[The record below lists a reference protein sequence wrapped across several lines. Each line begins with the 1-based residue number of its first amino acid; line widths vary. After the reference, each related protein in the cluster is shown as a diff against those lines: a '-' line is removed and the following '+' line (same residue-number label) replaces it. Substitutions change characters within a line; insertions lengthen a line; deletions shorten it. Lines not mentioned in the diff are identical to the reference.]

1 MKKKIIQIKPNK
13 WKLKNKLEIEDWFS
27 IILAVLI
34 FILVLVNIMR

>member
-13 WKLKNKLEIEDWFS
+13 WKLKNKWDMEDWFS

-34 FILVLVNIMR
+34 LILILVNIMR

>member
-1 MKKKIIQIKPNK
+1 MKKIMIKKGNK

-34 FILVLVNIMR
+34 LILVLVNIMR

>member
-1 MKKKIIQIKPNK
+1 MKKIIIQKKNK
-13 WKLKNKLEIEDWFS
+13 WKLKNKLEAEDWIS